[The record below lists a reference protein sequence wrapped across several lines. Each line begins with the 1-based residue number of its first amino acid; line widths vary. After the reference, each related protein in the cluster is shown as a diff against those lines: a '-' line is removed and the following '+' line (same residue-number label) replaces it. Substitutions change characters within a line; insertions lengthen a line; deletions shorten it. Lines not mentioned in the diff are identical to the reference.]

1 MWYPLV
7 SCFKKTLILRMIRD
21 SFCKE
26 LGANMTIAKCLRD
39 CQLHAPLC
47 INSKKS
53 SWCFFFGWVEE
64 SCRQKLKKKL
74 QVFNHCTPHQTS
86 TFGDSK
92 KSSHLTEPY
101 LMSPSSCS
109 LGDRMDFVLTLDWR
123 TSVCSEVVWGN
134 LKMMKAK
141 LERAKRIFKE
151 RIEISIVLWRFL
163 FKMY

>member
-64 SCRQKLKKKL
+64 SCRQKLKKKASSFQSL
-74 QVFNHCTPHQTS
+74 YTS
-86 TFGDSK
+86 SNVDIRWFK
-92 KSSHLTEPY
+92 EEL
-101 LMSPSSCS
+101 SP
-109 LGDRMDFVLTLDWR
+109 
-123 TSVCSEVVWGN
+123 
-134 LKMMKAK
+134 
-141 LERAKRIFKE
+141 ERAVSDVTLELFPRRPNGLRIDFGLKNF
-151 RIEISIVLWRFL
+151 RL
-163 FKMY
+163 FWGGVGQPENDEGQIRKS